1 MRAVIACIGRLWFG
15 LLIALSPALSPAV
28 FLLALPAPAI
38 AQEETRSGAA
48 PVLRGGVDVTRP
60 PATVAPG
67 GGPGTPGN
75 VQSASRALGR
85 CQLLLRNVLQAWQLT
100 PDNVAQCHRFKGE
113 AQGGGAAAGSCWA
126 TAQQAIALLERAY
139 SLYLEADR
147 QRHSPSSGSLN
158 KQALALTRQARPLVE
173 QIGGCANGLPPEEFH
188 ASPVVPTRPVT
199 PVRPPVQ
206 MPGNPVDRQPGPTDS
221 GDSIP
226 RLPGG
231 VRGQPC
237 PEIVYSVMPLPR
249 NGAVPTWR
257 DRLCYY
263 VARGNELVMMCQLE
277 WNEQMG
283 RCTFSDP
290 GSRDTPERPGPRT
303 PPPPPPPSPDGD
315 YWAGVRAGLVDCSLG
330 VQTMVEAFAAM
341 ARGDF
346 VSAARQLHM
355 DGDHAAL
362 RALWKDIS
370 ETPVLDTRGRRLTD
384 FEIGRRQA
392 ARLCLYAMVPAAQNC
407 VLRGT
412 ACAARAATTSCGP
425 LLGRLTQLRG
435 PFGKLPF
442 GRTPRPPAQRGL
454 LPQDH
459 QFLSGLAVSDNLII
473 VLRDSN
479 AAAIRWIGRPGFAPK
494 PQFLKAK
501 TLKDSDLAH
510 LPPARRAEY
519 AGLVSA
525 KDMTLGEIE
534 HIRQA
539 GFEIGSAQE
548 QYVIRS
554 ANGTRYFSDA
564 DLHGIY
570 HADGTPAWTNTLA
583 SKINCGMRGRMVQH
597 PPHDQWA
604 QRNMPEVAGSN
615 AGPQV
620 GNGKSLTALLPDGR
634 ALSIETLAEMK
645 SLYEAIGVDFNS
657 LYPGH

>member
-303 PPPPPPPSPDGD
+303 PPPPPPPSPEGD

-634 ALSIETLAEMK
+634 ALSIETLGEMK

>member
-570 HADGTPAWTNTLA
+570 HADGTSAWTNTLA

-645 SLYEAIGVDFNS
+645 SLYGAIGVDFNS

>member
-1 MRAVIACIGRLWFG
+1 MRAVIARIGRLWFG

-38 AQEETRSGAA
+38 AQEETRSAPA
-48 PVLRGGVDVTRP
+48 PVLRGGVDVNRP
-60 PATVAPG
+60 PAAAAPG
-67 GGPGTPGN
+67 AGGSGTQGN

-126 TAQQAIALLERAY
+126 TAQQAIALLEQAY

-147 QRHSPSSGSLN
+147 QRHLPSSGSLN

-173 QIGGCANGLPPEEFH
+173 QIGGCVNALPPEEFN
-188 ASPVVPTRPVT
+188 ASPVVPIRPVT
-199 PVRPPVQ
+199 PVRPPVRI
-206 MPGNPVDRQPGPTDS
+206 PGTSDDTLPGPIDP
-221 GDSIP
+221 GDSRIP
-226 RLPGG
+226 RTPAGG
-231 VRGQPC
+231 RGQPC
-237 PEIVYSVMPLPR
+237 PEIVYAVMPLPR
-249 NGAVPTWR
+249 NGPVPTWR
-257 DRLCYY
+257 DRLCHY
-263 VARGNELVMMCQLE
+263 VTRGSELVLMCQLV
-277 WNEQMG
+277 WNEQNG
-283 RCTFSDP
+283 RCEFSDP
-290 GSRDTPERPGPRT
+290 GPRDTPERPVPRT
-303 PPPPPPPSPDGD
+303 PRPQSPEGD
-315 YWAGVRAGLVDCSLG
+315 YWAGVRAGLVDCSVG
-330 VQTMVEAFAAM
+330 VQTLAEAFAAM

-346 VSAARQLHM
+346 VTAARQLHM

-370 ETPVLDTRGRRLTD
+370 ETPVLDSQGRQLTD

-392 ARLCLYAMVPAAQNC
+392 ARLCLYAVVPAAQSC

-412 ACAARAATTSCGP
+412 ACAARAATSSCGP

-442 GRTPRPPAQRGL
+442 GRTPRPPGQRGL

-473 VLRDSN
+473 ILRDSN

-525 KDMTLGEIE
+525 KDMTLAEIE

-570 HADGTPAWTNTLA
+570 HADGTPAWTNSLA

-604 QRNMPEVAGSN
+604 QRNVPEVAGSN
-615 AGPQV
+615 AGPQI

-645 SLYEAIGVDFNS
+645 SLYQAIGVDFSS

>member
-1 MRAVIACIGRLWFG
+1 MRAVIARVGRLWFG
-15 LLIALSPALSPAV
+15 LSIALSPVLL
-28 FLLALPAPAI
+28 LLALPAA
-38 AQEETRSGAA
+38 AQEETRSAST

-60 PATVAPG
+60 PATAAPG
-67 GGPGTPGN
+67 AGGPGTPGN
-75 VQSASRALGR
+75 GQSASRALGR

-100 PDNVAQCHRFKGE
+100 PDNVAQCHRFKAE

-126 TAQQAIALLERAY
+126 TAQQAIALLEQAY
-139 SLYLEADR
+139 SIYLEADR
-147 QRHSPSSGSLN
+147 QRHSPSSGGLY

-173 QIGGCANGLPPEEFH
+173 RIGGCANGLAPEEFH
-188 ASPVVPTRPVT
+188 ATPVVPIRPVT
-199 PVRPPVQ
+199 PVRPPVRI
-206 MPGNPVDRQPGPTDS
+206 PGTSDDTLPGPIDP
-221 GDSIP
+221 GDSRIP
-226 RLPGG
+226 RPLAGG
-231 VRGQPC
+231 RGQPC

-249 NGAVPTWR
+249 SGLVPTWR
-257 DRLCYY
+257 DRLCHY
-263 VARGNELVMMCQLE
+263 VARGSEMALMCQLE
-277 WNEQMG
+277 WNEQTG
-283 RCTFSDP
+283 RCEFSDP

-303 PPPPPPPSPDGD
+303 PRPQAPEGD
-315 YWAGVRAGLVDCSLG
+315 YWAGVRAGLVDCSVG
-330 VQTMVEAFAAM
+330 VQTLAEAFAAM

-346 VSAARQLHM
+346 VAAARQLHM

-370 ETPVLDTRGRRLTD
+370 ETPVLDSQGRQLTD

-392 ARLCLYAMVPAAQNC
+392 ARLCLFAVVPAAQSC

-442 GRTPRPPAQRGL
+442 GRTPRPPGQRGL

-473 VLRDSN
+473 ILRDSN

-570 HADGTPAWTNTLA
+570 HADGTPAWTNSLA

-620 GNGKSLTALLPDGR
+620 GDGKSLTALLPDGR
-634 ALSIETLAEMK
+634 ALSIETLGEMK
-645 SLYEAIGVDFNS
+645 SLYRAIGVDFNA